1 MLNDSAKQ
9 RVKDLCDQIAN
20 EQDHGRF
27 SLLISELN
35 QILEQSGTR
44 IRTDGEASGPD
55 GLSART
61 PS

>member
-1 MLNDSAKQ
+1 MLSESAKQ

-20 EQDHGRF
+20 EKDHGRF

-44 IRTDGEASGPD
+44 IRTDGEASGAD
-55 GLSART
+55 SFSLQNQS
-61 PS
+61 